1 MPAYKGLRCVTFQS
15 ALRACWANL
24 SALSE
29 PQPKPLTNG
38 MAPRSC
44 TPCERTRSNAPVG
57 LGMDCDRSLDQARIG
72 RERDQRKLCV
82 SCEKPVEA

>member
-1 MPAYKGLRCVTFQS
+1 MPAYKRLRCVTFQS
-15 ALRACWANL
+15 ALRGL
-24 SALSE
+24 LGE
-29 PQPKPLTNG
+29 LLGFDELRPKPLTNG

-57 LGMDCDRSLDQARIG
+57 LGMDCDRGLYEARIG

-82 SCEKPVEA
+82 SREKPVDA